1 VQVEIE
7 VEKTIILTISEH
19 EAEWLKGLMQNP
31 INTDNVNEQ
40 ERDRRM
46 RSKFFNVLCYAE
58 EDHKMNDI

>member
-31 INTDNVNEQ
+31 INTDNVNE
-40 ERDRRM
+40 
-46 RSKFFNVLCYAE
+46 
-58 EDHKMNDI
+58 